1 MKFKVVAVGK
11 IKEGFYRDAI
21 AEYVKRISRFAKT
34 EVIEVDECLFCGNPN
49 DKEREKI
56 LQTEG
61 KAILSKLEGFVVA
74 LDIDGQVLT
83 SNQLATAVS
92 QAKQTNSCVTFVIG
106 GSYGLLDEIKKR
118 ANLRL
123 SFGRITL
130 PHQLARVVLVEQ
142 IYRACTIENNVSYH
156 K

>member
-11 IKEGFYRDAI
+11 IKENFYRDAI
-21 AEYVKRISRFAKT
+21 AEYVKRLSRFAKT
-34 EVIEVDECLFCGNPN
+34 EIVEVDECLFCGNPN
-49 DKEREKI
+49 DKEKEKI

-74 LDIDGQVLT
+74 LDIDGQLLT
-83 SNQLATAVS
+83 SNQLSQAVS
-92 QAKQTNSCVTFVIG
+92 NAKQTHSCVTFVIG
-106 GSYGLLDEIKKR
+106 GSYGMLDEIKQR

-142 IYRACTIENNVSYH
+142 VYRACTIENNVSYH

>member
-11 IKEGFYRDAI
+11 IKENFYRDAI
-21 AEYVKRISRFAKT
+21 AEYVKRLSRFAKT
-34 EVIEVDECLFCGNPN
+34 DIVEVDECLFCGNPN
-49 DKEREKI
+49 DKEKEKI
-56 LQTEG
+56 LQKEG

-74 LDIDGQVLT
+74 LDIDGQLLT
-83 SNQLATAVS
+83 SNQLSQAVS
-92 QAKQTNSCVTFVIG
+92 NAKQTHSCVTFVIG
-106 GSYGLLDEIKKR
+106 GSYGMLDEIKQR

-142 IYRACTIENNVSYH
+142 VYRACTIENNVSYH